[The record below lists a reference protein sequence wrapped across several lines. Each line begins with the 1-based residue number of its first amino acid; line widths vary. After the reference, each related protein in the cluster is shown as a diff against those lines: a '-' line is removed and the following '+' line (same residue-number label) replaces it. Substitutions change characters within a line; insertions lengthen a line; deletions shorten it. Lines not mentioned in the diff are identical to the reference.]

1 MNIEWDSKTYGE
13 KCAFVGEYGK
23 GVVDLLSVPPGARV
37 LDLGCGRGELT
48 AYLAQRGWNA
58 EGMDASKAQLADAKR
73 RFPEISFFEGDITSF
88 EVEKRYDAVFSN
100 AVLHW
105 IDKDR
110 QPDALAHV
118 RAALKT
124 GGEFVFEMGGKGNA
138 AAIHAA
144 LKEEILARGGTY
156 RHDFFFPDEA
166 EYSALLEAAGFEVRY
181 ASLFARPT
189 PLKGEDGIADWIGVF
204 AKNELFGLPEG
215 QRRAAA
221 LAAQRRLKGALFAD
235 GIWTADYVRLRMKAV
250 AV

>member
-1 MNIEWDSKTYGE
+1 MNIDWDSKAYGE

-23 GVVDLLSVPPGARV
+23 EVVDLLTVPQGARV

-48 AYLAQRGWNA
+48 AYLRQRGWDA
-58 EGMDASKAQLADAKR
+58 EGMDSSAAQLADAKS
-73 RFPEISFFEGDITSF
+73 RFPEIAFFAGDITDF
-88 EVEKRYDAVFSN
+88 RVAKRYDAVFSN

-105 IDKDR
+105 IDKR
-110 QPDALAHV
+110 SQPSALAHI

-156 RHDFFFPDEA
+156 RHDFFFPDEE
-166 EYSALLEAAGFEVRY
+166 EYSALLSAAGFETVY
-181 ASLFARPT
+181 SSLFARPT
-189 PLKGEDGIADWIGVF
+189 PLKGDDGVADWIGMF
-204 AKNELFGLPEG
+204 AKNELSGLPEEE
-215 QRRAAA
+215 RRAAA
-221 LAAQRRLKGALFAD
+221 LAAQQRLKGTLSAD